1 MLSYPA
7 RISAMLAHAP
17 PAPPLKRKPT
27 VEAAGVSDETKAKL
41 LIVHS
46 AAAMFAPHDRRHDVM

>member
-1 MLSYPA
+1 
-7 RISAMLAHAP
+7 MLAHAP

-46 AAAMFAPHDRRHDVM
+46 AAAMFAPHDWRHDVM